1 MNVPV
6 AINCRAVAMAIDGL
20 AGVIAMDVKAGA
32 LTVTPELAPADPEEA
47 AIVDTPG
54 LFPVTSPVVLT
65 AATEGL
71 DELHCTEAVTSCI
84 V

>member
-1 MNVPV
+1 
-6 AINCRAVAMAIDGL
+6 MAIDGL
-20 AGVIAMDVKAGA
+20 AGVIAMDVKAGGFTTT
-32 LTVTPELAPADPEEA
+32 LEPAPADPEEA

-54 LFPVTSPVVLT
+54 LFPVTSPVVLI

-71 DELHCTEAVTSCI
+71 DELHSTDVVTFCI